1 MKGAPRPEDRRR
13 LRWLAPVVLVAACV
27 QASGGGEA
35 GPASDIG
42 PRTVEMEESAYAE
55 ILHVSVE
62 TGSDEAGDG
71 SAESPWKTIGH
82 ALLQIEGSPARRV
95 ALRVA
100 AGIYAEPTLA
110 LEEKV
115 DLYGGFEP
123 SGWVRDIAAHA
134 TILDGE
140 GAHRIA
146 LGADDARVDGFIL
159 RNGTVQGKGGALLLE
174 GVSPTVSNNVFLE
187 NATLAPDPW
196 DPPIWHETANDGG
209 AIACLNGCSAVIE
222 NNLFIRNRTEIGR
235 GAGFACDNEAAREAT
250 AAPSV
255 TGNVFLGNV
264 ASAGADT
271 MRSGDGGAISFYG
284 YCDGEIADN
293 VVAENEAAS
302 RNDGGGIFVALWS
315 APAVVDNVIVGNV
328 SGDDAGGLF
337 LGGQKHHY
345 GTPIDPVPPAEEFFV
360 RVERNVFMGNRNG
373 APSSGA
379 FRVTM
384 MSRGVFLNNVSAEN
398 PGGVHTQRSELTL
411 VHNTFAEDVL
421 YEDDE
426 GTAPGPTVYR
436 NNIILGERNWAAPVT
451 EEGTCSGGPRF
462 LEDRFTVIAQEAS
475 YDPAAHVTRVRFE
488 GPGHE
493 PGALARRVVQA
504 ADRWGVVRSNG
515 SGQIELW
522 GDYAGLTTFEVQP
535 SYHLREGSP
544 CVDLGVTTEVDADMD
559 GDPRPVGPATD
570 AGADELA
577 GAASGNG
584 L

>member
-1 MKGAPRPEDRRR
+1 MPEDRRSR

-42 PRTVEMEESAYAE
+42 PRTVEVEDDAYAG
-55 ILHVSVE
+55 IHHVSAG

-82 ALLQIEGSPARRV
+82 ALLQVEGSPERRV

-100 AGIYAEPTLA
+100 AGVYAEPTLA
-110 LEEKV
+110 LEKHV

-123 SGWVRDIAAHA
+123 SGWERDIAVHA

-140 GAHRIA
+140 RSRRIA
-146 LGADDARVDGFIL
+146 LGADDVRVDGFVL
-159 RNGTVQGKGGALLLE
+159 RNGSIRGKGGALLLE

-187 NATLAPDPW
+187 NTTLAPEPW
-196 DPPIWHETANDGG
+196 DPPLWHETANDGG

-222 NNLFIRNRTEIGR
+222 NNLFHRNRTEIGR
-235 GAGFACDNEAAREAT
+235 GAGFACDNEATREAT
-250 AAPSV
+250 AAPRV

-284 YCDGEIADN
+284 YCDGEIAEN

-302 RNDGGGIFVALWS
+302 GNDGGGIFVALWS
-315 APAVVDNVIVGNV
+315 APAVTDNVIVGNV

-360 RVERNVFMGNRNG
+360 RVEGNVFMGNRNG

-379 FRVTM
+379 FRATM
-384 MSRGVFLNNVSAEN
+384 MSRGAFLNNVTAEN
-398 PGGVHTQRSELTL
+398 PGGIHTQRSELTL
-411 VHNTFAEDVL
+411 AHNTFAEDVL

-436 NNIILGERNWAAPVT
+436 NNIILGERDWAAPVT
-451 EEGTCSGGPRF
+451 EEGTCGGDPGF
-462 LEDRFTVIAQEAS
+462 LGDGFTVTTEEAT
-475 YDPAAHVTRVRFE
+475 YDPAVHLTRVRFG
-488 GPGHE
+488 GPGRE
-493 PGALARRVVQA
+493 PGALARRVIRA
-504 ADRWGVVRSNG
+504 EDRWGVIRSNA
-515 SGQIELW
+515 SGEIDLW
-522 GDYAGLTTFEVQP
+522 GDFGGMTTFEVQP
-535 SYHLREGSP
+535 SYHLAEGSA
-544 CVDLGVTTEVDADMD
+544 CVDQGVTADLPDTDMD
-559 GDPRPVGPATD
+559 GDPRPAGAAPD

-584 L
+584 S